1 MPAAFGHAKG
11 GGSKSMKPARDVPKF
26 QQTQSATTHTIMN
39 TINDSYKR
47 EAAAHDA
54 RKQERLRTYW
64 DFELVPLGGGAPLT
78 PARYR
83 RRAHLVVNTASRC
96 GFAPQLR
103 ELQALWARY
112 PGLAVLAFPCDQFG
126 GQEPGSAGDIRDAY
140 DRYGVDFPVFEK
152 SDVNGPRAHPLFT
165 YLKKATAGQPVP
177 NKGLPRDEVQ
187 WNFTKWLIVD
197 GEVLRRYSFD
207 ASPKSVLAD
216 VVYTLKLKE
225 VIEEAPPARPVEV
238 EKPAIV
244 PKPAVVPRPEAPP
257 PPADEPAAVVLHH
270 ARMTVKLQLTAKLR
284 RDGTVALL
292 KKQFAKAWN
301 KDPSRPPLARDAVAF
316 RKAGEVLDGAAPL
329 ATAIADGDVLEAL
342 VS

>member
-39 TINDSYKR
+39 TINDAYKL

-238 EKPAIV
+238 EKPEAVDV
-244 PKPAVVPRPEAPP
+244 PKPAVVPKPAPP
-257 PPADEPAAVVLHH
+257 AADEPAAVVLHH

-316 RKAGEVLDGAAPL
+316 RKAGDVLDAAAPL